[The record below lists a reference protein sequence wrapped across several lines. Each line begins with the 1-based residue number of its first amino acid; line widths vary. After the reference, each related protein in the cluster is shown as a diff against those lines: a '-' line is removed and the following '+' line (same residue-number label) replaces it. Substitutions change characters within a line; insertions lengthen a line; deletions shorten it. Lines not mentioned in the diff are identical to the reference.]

1 MGVDK
6 AIFTPVQSRRAFEEV
21 SSKIK
26 TLIFEGALKP
36 GDKLPSETE
45 LATQFSVGRQ
55 TVREALRILELSGF
69 ITVQKGYG
77 GGPIVQDTILSQISN
92 LFSDA
97 FQMEKITLEQI
108 TTARI
113 SIERAILAHAIENAD
128 LRDLRALEDNL
139 ARAQKKAD
147 QNMMC
152 IEENIEFHKLLAE
165 AAKNPVFVIVAES
178 VLAIMRALTS
188 QLPPDPET
196 CKKAIINHKGI
207 FQGIRNKDMDEAV
220 RSLERDFLDLQSRLQ
235 SPEVRGTTNEKTKGE
250 LEWPNR

>member
-6 AIFTPVQSRRAFEEV
+6 AIFTPVKSRRAFEEV

-26 TLIFEGALKP
+26 TLVFEGALTP

-45 LATQFSVGRQ
+45 LATQFNVGRQ

-77 GGPIVQDTILSQISN
+77 GGSIVQDTILSQISN

-113 SIERAILAHAIENAD
+113 AIERAILEHAIDNAD
-128 LRDLRALEDNL
+128 LGDLRALEDNL

-147 QNMMC
+147 QGMMC

-165 AAKNPVFVIVAES
+165 ASKNPVFVVVAES
-178 VLAIMRALTS
+178 VLAIMRGLTG

-196 CKKAIINHKGI
+196 CKKAIINHNGI
-207 FQGIRNKDMDEAV
+207 LQGIKGKNFKKAIS
-220 RSLERDFLDLQSRLQ
+220 SLERDFLDLQNRLESQ
-235 SPEVRGTTNEKTKGE
+235 TGQGTTEVDG
-250 LEWPNR
+250 

>member
-6 AIFTPVQSRRAFEEV
+6 AIFTPVKSKRAFEEV

-26 TLIFEGALKP
+26 TLVFEGALKP

-45 LATQFSVGRQ
+45 LATQFNVGRQ

-97 FQMEKITLEQI
+97 FQMDKITLEQI

-113 SIERAILAHAIENAD
+113 TIERAILEHAIENAD
-128 LRDLRALEDNL
+128 IEDLKALENNL
-139 ARAQKKAD
+139 ARAQTKAD
-147 QNMMC
+147 QNIMC

-165 AAKNPVFVIVAES
+165 ASKNPVFVIVAES
-178 VLAIMRALTS
+178 ILAIMRGLTS

-196 CKKAIINHKGI
+196 CKKAIKNHNGI
-207 FQGIRNKDMDEAV
+207 FQGIKKKDLKKATA
-220 RSLERDFLDLQSRLQ
+220 SLERDFLDLQNRLESLAGQ
-235 SPEVRGTTNEKTKGE
+235 GTAEVDR
-250 LEWPNR
+250 

>member
-6 AIFTPVQSRRAFEEV
+6 AIFTPVQSKRAFEEV

-26 TLIFEGALKP
+26 TLIFKGALKP

-45 LATQFSVGRQ
+45 LASQFNVGRQ

-69 ITVQKGYG
+69 ITVRKGYG
-77 GGPIVQDTILSQISN
+77 GGPIVQDTILNQISN

-113 SIERAILAHAIENAD
+113 TIERAILEHAIENAD
-128 LRDLRALEDNL
+128 LGDLKALEDNL
-139 ARAQKKAD
+139 ERAKKKAD

-152 IEENIEFHKLLAE
+152 IEENIEFHKLLAG
-165 AAKNPVFVIVAES
+165 ASKNPVFVIVVES
-178 VLAIMRALTS
+178 VLVIMRAFTS
-188 QLPPDPET
+188 RLPPDPET
-196 CKKAIINHKGI
+196 CKKAVQNHEAIFHGI
-207 FQGIRNKDMDEAV
+207 KEKNVEKAIE
-220 RSLERDFLDLQSRLQ
+220 SLEQDFLELKNRLQ
-235 SPEVRGTTNEKTKGE
+235 SLAAQDTAEVET
-250 LEWPNR
+250 